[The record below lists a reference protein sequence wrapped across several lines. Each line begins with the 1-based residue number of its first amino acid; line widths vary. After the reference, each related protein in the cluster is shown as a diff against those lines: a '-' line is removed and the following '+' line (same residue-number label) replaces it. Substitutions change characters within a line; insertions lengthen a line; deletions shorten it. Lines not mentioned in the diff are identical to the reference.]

1 MPLVDMPLERLF
13 EYTGRNPRPDDFDAY
28 WERALAEMAATD
40 PAPEFV
46 PHPISAPFAE
56 CFDLF
61 FTGVGGARVHAK
73 YLRPKAPPAPHPA
86 VLMFHGYSG
95 SSGDWCDKLNYVGL
109 GFSVAAL
116 DCRGQGGL
124 SEDIGG

>member
-1 MPLVDMPLERLF
+1 MKALDPEVELVP
-13 EYTGRNPRPDDFDAY
+13 
-28 WERALAEMAATD
+28 AEFQT
-40 PAPEFV
+40 
-46 PHPISAPFAE
+46 PFAE
-56 CFDLF
+56 CFHLY

-73 YLRPKAPPAPHPA
+73 YLRPKNSSKPHPA

-95 SSGDWCDKLNYVGL
+95 NSGDWSDKLAYVAS

-124 SEDIGG
+124 SEDVGGVKETLYMVI